1 MEGNTSSPLK
11 VHYIST
17 QFVCIIFLATLFCY
31 LNPIDWLLRKVGNR
45 IVKLCTLHIGTNLEG
60 MAKLS
65 LAIKRVGFV
74 ARQFALWVIPII
86 WWDISKEAIQV
97 CFH

>member
-1 MEGNTSSPLK
+1 
-11 VHYIST
+11 V
-17 QFVCIIFLATLFCY
+17 VCIIFLATLFGH

-60 MAKLS
+60 VALLS

-74 ARQFALWVIPII
+74 ACQFALWVIPII
-86 WWDISKEAIQV
+86 WWEAEEEPDISEEAIQV
-97 CFH
+97 RFR